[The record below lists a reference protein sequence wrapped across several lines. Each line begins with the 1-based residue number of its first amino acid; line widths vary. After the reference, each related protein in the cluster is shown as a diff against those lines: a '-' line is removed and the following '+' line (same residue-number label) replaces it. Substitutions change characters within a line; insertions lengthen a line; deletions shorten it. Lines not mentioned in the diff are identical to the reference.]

1 MNYKALA
8 DKLRK
13 ALGIEDPDTLAEV
26 LDFGEEG
33 EEIPKSLSLKTDI
46 RLLKSNR
53 QNVIESGM
61 TFFKDFGEGKAPW
74 TMEALDAALRERL
87 ELVWMRRR
95 RRPAA

>member
-13 ALGIEDPDTLAEV
+13 VLGIEDPDTLAEV
-26 LDFGEEG
+26 LDFGG
-33 EEIPKSLSLKTDI
+33 EKREVPKSLVLKTDI
-46 RLLKSNR
+46 RMLKSNR
-53 QNVIESGM
+53 QNVIENGRKL
-61 TFFKDFGEGKAPW
+61 FEDFGEGKAPW
-74 TMEALDAALRERL
+74 TMAALDAALRERL